1 MLKYVITGRPGVGKS
16 TLFTNIINYL
26 MKNNIRVGGIKTPE
40 VRSEKGFRIGF
51 KVVDLMTNEWAW
63 LARRDHYSP
72 VRIGKYGVYVE
83 EARRLIE
90 KALTNALEKADVI
103 GIDEVGPM
111 ELKITIFKE
120 LLLKILESGKPVIL
134 VIHYRL
140 NDPIILKKLANAKR
154 FEVTLNNRE
163 QLNRVLPE
171 KILADIASFL
181 EYENSSR

>member
-72 VRIGKYGVYVE
+72 VRIGKYGVFVE
-83 EARRLIE
+83 EAGRLIE
-90 KALTNALEKADVI
+90 KALMNALNEADVI

-111 ELKITIFKE
+111 ELRISVFRR
-120 LLLKILESGKPVIL
+120 LLLEILDSGKPVIL
-134 VIHYRL
+134 VVHYRL
-140 NDPIILKKLANAKR
+140 SDREILHKLSNAKR
-154 FEVTLNNRE
+154 HEVTIYNRE
-163 QLNRVLPE
+163 QLNRELPQRIYSE
-171 KILADIASFL
+171 INAFL
-181 EYENSSR
+181 SSK